1 MVVKLNLIN
10 RSSDTNNSNVV
21 IFQKNVATNFDEL
34 AIAWKVIEKTGSGDS
49 HAFHFP
55 AFSFIGASDSWG
67 NHTPLQPAQN
77 GAQFQMELTNSGTQ
91 LLPVANVDNVN
102 SVVQTDFAV
111 TANEQEASITDFA
124 PGREQLQVANALP
137 QGALNVSV
145 YKDGTLL
152 ATKTSVVPGQ
162 KAVFEF
168 KPTIWV
174 GVASEVEQ
182 GQVMN
187 SAIISNIN
195 TELSL
200 LGIASADIVMTG
212 GGPGKDAPPLVFTLE
227 NIVPA

>member
-1 MVVKLNLIN
+1 MDVKLNFIN
-10 RSSDTNNSNVV
+10 RSSDTNNSSVV
-21 IFQKNVATNFDEL
+21 IFQKNVATSFDEL

-55 AFSFIGASDSWG
+55 VFSFIGASDSWG
-67 NHTPLQPAQN
+67 NHTPLQPVQN
-77 GAQFQMELTNSGTQ
+77 GAVLQMELTNSGAQ
-91 LLPVANVDNVN
+91 LLPVASVDNA
-102 SVVQTDFAV
+102 VQMDFAV
-111 TANEQEASITDFA
+111 TANQQEVSIPDFA
-124 PGREQLQVANALP
+124 ASAEQLQVANALP

-152 ATKTSVVPGQ
+152 AAKTSVVPGE

-187 SAIISNIN
+187 SAIISSIN